1 MNESKSAPCPIC
13 EAAAA
18 ERDPELHL
26 FWCAACR
33 HLFTK
38 LPKDSQETYGESYF
52 DDAHKRWFEHPDFK
66 LFERVE
72 RALLPLAASK
82 PLRLLDVGCGRG
94 DFLKWLRPRHPDWML
109 TGIDLAPNRHPEIE
123 FIQGDVAT
131 APLAGPYDAVV
142 TFMVVEHLEEIR
154 PFFAKMR
161 SLLADG
167 GLLMVNTFN
176 NDSLIF
182 RIARAF
188 NRLGLSSAA
197 YRRLYSHHHLQHYSR
212 RSIREILVRSGF
224 DVQEHRCHNY
234 PLAAVD
240 VPAAGKLLET
250 AYRAFVGL
258 VFLVSDPIG
267 LGIEHTVF
275 CRPAAPR

>member
-1 MNESKSAPCPIC
+1 MNESVPVTCPIC
-13 EAAAA
+13 EASAA
-18 ERDPELHL
+18 ERDSDLHL
-26 FWCAACR
+26 HWCAACR

-38 LPKDSQETYGESYF
+38 LPKTAQETYGESYF
-52 DDAHKRWFEHPDFK
+52 DEAHKRWFENPEYG
-66 LFERVE
+66 LFARVE
-72 RALLPLAASK
+72 RAILPVAGSR
-82 PLRLLDVGCGRG
+82 PIRLLDVGCGRG
-94 DFLKWLRPRHPDWML
+94 DFLKWLRPRHPDWHL
-109 TGIDLAPNRHPEIE
+109 TGIDLAPNQHPDIE

-131 APLAGPYDAVV
+131 APLAGPYDIVL

-188 NRLGLSSAA
+188 KRLGLSSAA
-197 YRRLYSHHHLQHYSR
+197 YRRLYSPHHLQHYSR

-224 DVQEHRCHNY
+224 EIQEHRCHNY
-234 PLAAVD
+234 PLRAVD
-240 VPAAGKLLET
+240 VPAAGRLVELV
-250 AYRAFVGL
+250 YRAFVGV
-258 VFLVSDPIG
+258 VFLVSEPLG

-275 CRPAAPR
+275 CRPAPRV

>member
-1 MNESKSAPCPIC
+1 
-13 EAAAA
+13 
-18 ERDPELHL
+18 
-26 FWCAACR
+26 
-33 HLFTK
+33 
-38 LPKDSQETYGESYF
+38 
-52 DDAHKRWFEHPDFK
+52 
-66 LFERVE
+66 
-72 RALLPLAASK
+72 
-82 PLRLLDVGCGRG
+82 
-94 DFLKWLRPRHPDWML
+94 
-109 TGIDLAPNRHPEIE
+109 
-123 FIQGDVAT
+123 
-131 APLAGPYDAVV
+131 
-142 TFMVVEHLEEIR
+142 
-154 PFFAKMR
+154 MR
-161 SLLADG
+161 RLLADD

-182 RIARAF
+182 RIARLF

-240 VPAAGKLLET
+240 VPAAGKLVET

-258 VFLVSDPIG
+258 VFLVSDPLG